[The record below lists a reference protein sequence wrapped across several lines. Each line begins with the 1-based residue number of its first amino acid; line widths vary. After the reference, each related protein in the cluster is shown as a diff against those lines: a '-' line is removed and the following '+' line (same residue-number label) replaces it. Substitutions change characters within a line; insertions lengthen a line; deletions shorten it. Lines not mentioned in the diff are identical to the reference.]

1 MIKKFHNKCNDEL
14 NNHIMKYS
22 LHTDYVAL
30 LCDKTYYGEL
40 IKIFRTKWDILMKM
54 IKRCV

>member
-40 IKIFRTKWDILMKM
+40 IKIFRTK
-54 IKRCV
+54 